1 MRHRHGR
8 EPARECGGAGSPV
21 SMRRYRLLPIQLG
34 VLVLLVLAWQIAT
47 QRHWV
52 DTFFFSQPSAIG
64 ARVAE
69 WFVKGSIYRHLWTTA
84 LETVLAF
91 LIGAGLGVAFGFAFA
106 RSPGLSGIFDPYL
119 KVANALPRVVLA
131 PIFTLW
137 FGLGI
142 LSKVAFGVTLVF
154 FIVFFNTYQGI
165 RDVDRNLINNT
176 RMLGADERD
185 LIRHVLLP
193 SAMVWILSSL
203 HTSVGLALVGA
214 VVGEYLGSARGL
226 GYMIAQAE
234 GTFDTTGVF
243 AGMTVLAA
251 FTLVVDMVV
260 TWVERRLLAWK
271 PAAAHSERA

>member
-1 MRHRHGR
+1 MISGR
-8 EPARECGGAGSPV
+8 F
-21 SMRRYRLLPIQLG
+21 RLLPYQLG
-34 VLVLLVLAWQIAT
+34 LFVALVVAWQLT
-47 QRHWV
+47 TRRGWV
-52 DTFFFSQPSAIG
+52 DPFFFSRPSDIAVRI
-64 ARVAE
+64 AQ
-69 WFVKGSIYRHLWTTA
+69 WFVTGSIYRHLWTTA

-91 LIGAGLGVAFGFAFA
+91 VVGAGLGVAFGFAFA
-106 RSPGLSGIFDPYL
+106 RSQAIAGIFDPYL
-119 KVANALPRVVLA
+119 KIANALPRVVLA

-137 FGLGI
+137 FGLGV

-165 RDVDRNLINNT
+165 REVDANLLNNT
-176 RMLGADERD
+176 RMLGATERD

-193 SAMVWILSSL
+193 SALVWILSSL

-226 GYMIAQAE
+226 GYVISQAE

-251 FTLVVDMVV
+251 FTIVVDLLV
-260 TWVERRLLAWK
+260 TLVERRLLAWK
-271 PAAAHSERA
+271 PAAAHAERA

>member
-1 MRHRHGR
+1 MTN
-8 EPARECGGAGSPV
+8 
-21 SMRRYRLLPIQLG
+21 RYRLLPLQLG
-34 VLVLLVLAWQIAT
+34 VLVVLVMAWQITT
-47 QRHWV
+47 QRGWV
-52 DTFFFSQPSAIG
+52 DPFFFSRPSAIG

-69 WFVKGSIYRHLWTTA
+69 WFVKGTIYRHLWTTA

-91 LIGAGLGVAFGFAFA
+91 IAGAGLGVVFGFALA
-106 RSPGLSGIFDPYL
+106 RIPTLSGIFDPYL
-119 KVANALPRVVLA
+119 KIGNALPRVVLA

-165 RDVDRNLINNT
+165 REVDRNILNNT
-176 RMLGADERD
+176 RMLGATERD
-185 LIRHVLLP
+185 LVRHVLLP

-226 GYMIAQAE
+226 GYVIAQAE

-251 FTLVVDMVV
+251 FTLAVDLLV
-260 TWVERRLLAWK
+260 TLVERRLLAWK
-271 PAAAHSERA
+271 PQAAHAERA

>member
-1 MRHRHGR
+1 VI
-8 EPARECGGAGSPV
+8 AG
-21 SMRRYRLLPIQLG
+21 RYRLLPYQVG
-34 VLVLLVLAWQIAT
+34 VLVALVVVWQTTT
-47 QRHWV
+47 QRGWV
-52 DTFFFSQPSAIG
+52 DPFFFSRPSAIA

-91 LIGAGLGVAFGFAFA
+91 VIGAGLGVAFGFAFA
-106 RSPGLSGIFDPYL
+106 RSPALSGIFDPYL
-119 KVANALPRVVLA
+119 KIGNALPRVVLA

-165 RDVDRNLINNT
+165 REVDRNIINNT
-176 RMLGADERD
+176 RMLGANERD
-185 LIRHVLLP
+185 LVRHVLLP

-226 GYMIAQAE
+226 GYVIAQAE

-243 AGMTVLAA
+243 AGMAVLAA
-251 FTLVVDMVV
+251 FTLVVDLLV
-260 TWVERRLLAWK
+260 TGVERRLLAWK
-271 PAAAHSERA
+271 PPAAHAERA

>member
-1 MRHRHGR
+1 MSRG
-8 EPARECGGAGSPV
+8 
-21 SMRRYRLLPIQLG
+21 RYRLLPYQAG
-34 VLVLLVLAWQIAT
+34 LLVTLVAAWQATT
-47 QRHWV
+47 QRGWV
-52 DTFFFSQPSAIG
+52 DPFFFSTPSAIG
-64 ARVAE
+64 IRVAE
-69 WFVKGSIYRHLWTTA
+69 WFVRGSIYRHLWTTT

-91 LIGAGLGVAFGFAFA
+91 LVGAGLGVVFGFAFA
-106 RSPGLSGIFDPYL
+106 RSPILSGIFDPYL
-119 KVANALPRVVLA
+119 KIANALPRVVLA

-165 RDVDRNLINNT
+165 REVDAGLLNNA
-176 RMLGADERD
+176 RMLGATERD
-185 LIRHVLLP
+185 LVRHVLLP

-214 VVGEYLGSARGL
+214 VVGEYLGSGRGL
-226 GYMIAQAE
+226 GYLIAQAE

-251 FTLVVDMVV
+251 FTLVVDLLV
-260 TWVERRLLAWK
+260 TLVERRLLAWK
-271 PAAAHSERA
+271 PAAAHVEQA

>member
-1 MRHRHGR
+1 VISGR
-8 EPARECGGAGSPV
+8 F
-21 SMRRYRLLPIQLG
+21 RLLPYQVGLFVALIA
-34 VLVLLVLAWQIAT
+34 AWQIT
-47 QRHWV
+47 TRWGWV
-52 DTFFFSQPSAIG
+52 DPFFFSRPSNIA
-64 ARVAE
+64 ARIAE
-69 WFVKGSIYRHLWTTA
+69 WFATGSIYRHLWTTA

-91 LIGAGLGVAFGFAFA
+91 LIGAGLGVLFGFAFA
-106 RSPGLSGIFDPYL
+106 RNPALSGVFDPYL
-119 KVANALPRVVLA
+119 KIANSLPRVVLA

-137 FGLGI
+137 FGLGV

-165 RDVDRNLINNT
+165 REVDANLLNNT
-176 RMLGADERD
+176 RMLGATERD

-193 SAMVWILSSL
+193 SALVWILSSL

-226 GYMIAQAE
+226 GYVIAQAE

-251 FTLVVDMVV
+251 FTIAVDLLV
-260 TWVERRLLAWK
+260 TLVERRLLAWK
-271 PAAAHSERA
+271 PAAAHAERA

>member
-1 MRHRHGR
+1 VITGRH
-8 EPARECGGAGSPV
+8 
-21 SMRRYRLLPIQLG
+21 RLLPYQVG
-34 VLVLLVLAWQIAT
+34 VLVALLMVWQITT
-47 QRHWV
+47 QRGWV
-52 DTFFFSQPSAIG
+52 DPFFFSRPSAIG

-91 LIGAGLGVAFGFAFA
+91 VIGAGLGVAFGFAFA
-106 RSPGLSGIFDPYL
+106 RSPALSGIFDPYL
-119 KVANALPRVVLA
+119 KIGNALPRVVLA

-165 RDVDRNLINNT
+165 REVDRNILNNT
-176 RMLGADERD
+176 RMLGANERD
-185 LIRHVLLP
+185 LVRHVLLP

-226 GYMIAQAE
+226 GYVIAQAE

-251 FTLVVDMVV
+251 FTLVVDLLV
-260 TWVERRLLAWK
+260 TRVERRLLAWK
-271 PAAAHSERA
+271 PPAAHAERA

>member
-1 MRHRHGR
+1 MIMG
-8 EPARECGGAGSPV
+8 
-21 SMRRYRLLPIQLG
+21 RYRLLPYQVG
-34 VLVLLVLAWQIAT
+34 VFVVLVAVWQVTT
-47 QRHWV
+47 QRGWV
-52 DTFFFSQPSAIG
+52 DPFFFSRPSAIG
-64 ARVAE
+64 MRVAE
-69 WFVKGSIYRHLWTTA
+69 WFIKGSIYRHLWTTA

-91 LIGAGLGVAFGFAFA
+91 LVGGGLGVMFGFAFA
-106 RSPGLSGIFDPYL
+106 RSRTLSGIFDPYL
-119 KVANALPRVVLA
+119 KIANALPRVVLA

-137 FGLGI
+137 FGLGV

-165 RDVDRNLINNT
+165 REVDTNILNNT
-176 RMLGADERD
+176 RMLGANERD
-185 LIRHVLLP
+185 LVRHVLLP

-226 GYMIAQAE
+226 GYVIAQAE

-251 FTLVVDMVV
+251 FTLVVDMLV
-260 TWVERRLLAWK
+260 TLVERRLLAWK
-271 PAAAHSERA
+271 PTAAHGERA